1 MREKV
6 QIEEKKKKWEEV
18 IEKSKE
24 QQLVEETK
32 ARIFQEVINKFKKLN
47 EEVKDKILK
56 ENEKKNKAN
65 MEKIK

>member
-1 MREKV
+1 MREKI

-32 ARIFQEVINKFKKLN
+32 ARIFQEVINKFKKL
-47 EEVKDKILK
+47 KDNIFL
-56 ENEKKNKAN
+56 
-65 MEKIK
+65 